1 MKTENV
7 EQSNKRKTYILTGII
22 GVMAIAVFSYWVFYR
37 RFEAITQDT
46 YVHGNMINI
55 NPKVTGFVDN
65 ILTEE
70 TRLVEEGQVIV
81 KLNTIDAEISYREA
95 KAHFANT
102 IRKVAQKYDHFFK
115 IKAELDKAKAEIIKT
130 KVDYIDRKNIVD
142 SGAVSR
148 EDYIASESNYLQS
161 KAVLH
166 SLSYELK
173 TIHADIHGTTVYD
186 HPEVLIAKQNF
197 IDQYVHLERFTI
209 YAPATGIVANRTI
222 MVGECVTPETTMMV
236 IVPLDQMWANA
247 NFRETDLKHIRVG
260 QSVEITSLIYGEE
273 QKYHGYVEGIG
284 GGSGAVFSVLPP
296 QNATGNWVK
305 IVQRVPVR
313 IHLSK
318 EEIRK
323 HPLRLGLTLTA
334 RVDISDQEGKMN
346 PSYKPTETLWKTK
359 VYDEEE
365 KGVGVIIEEVYK
377 KNVPSH
383 QPTKESIEK
392 AFEEVLSSLN

>member
-1 MKTENV
+1 
-7 EQSNKRKTYILTGII
+7 
-22 GVMAIAVFSYWVFYR
+22 MALAVFSYWLFYR

-46 YVHGNMINI
+46 YVHGNMVNI

-81 KLNTIDAEISYREA
+81 QLNTIDAEIAYKEA
-95 KAHFANT
+95 KSHFANT
-102 IRKVAQKYDHFFK
+102 IRSVSKKYDQFFK
-115 IKAELDKAKAEIIKT
+115 IKADLQKAKAEIIKT
-130 KVDYIDRKNIVD
+130 QVDYVDRKNVVD

-148 EDYIASESNYLQS
+148 EDFIASESNFLQS
-161 KAVLH
+161 KAAIE
-166 SLSYELK
+166 SLFFQLK
-173 TIHADIHGTTVYD
+173 TIYADIHGTTVYD

-197 IDQYVHLERFTI
+197 IDQYVQLERFTI

-222 MVGECVTPETTMMV
+222 QVGECVTPETTMMV
-236 IVPLDQMWANA
+236 IVPLEQMWANA
-247 NFRETDLKHIRVG
+247 NFRETDLKNIRVG
-260 QSVEITSLIYGEE
+260 QPVEITSLIYGEE

-334 RVDISDQEGKMN
+334 RVDIRDQGGKMN
-346 PSYKPTETLWKTK
+346 PLPKPTKPIWQTT
-359 VYDEEE
+359 VYNKEEE
-365 KGVGVIIEEVYK
+365 GVELVIEEIYK
-377 KNVPSH
+377 ENVPH
-383 QPTKESIEK
+383 LQPSKESIER
-392 AFEEVLSSLN
+392 AFTELASLLD